1 MLKMSVSDNKYK
13 ENLKDAAEFLLKGGT
28 LLSEPCEKCSGIQ
41 VRKNNETRCIICG
54 NRSTAET
61 KEPDTDLN
69 SSDKKNHNDSIEAK
83 IGIRLAELIGKIGTD
98 VNLPEEEQRLRVI
111 YYYVKLLEKANIL
124 TEILRQ
130 SNLGKK

>member
-1 MLKMSVSDNKYK
+1 MSVSDNKYK

-130 SNLGKK
+130 SNLSKK

>member
-54 NRSTAET
+54 NTSTAET